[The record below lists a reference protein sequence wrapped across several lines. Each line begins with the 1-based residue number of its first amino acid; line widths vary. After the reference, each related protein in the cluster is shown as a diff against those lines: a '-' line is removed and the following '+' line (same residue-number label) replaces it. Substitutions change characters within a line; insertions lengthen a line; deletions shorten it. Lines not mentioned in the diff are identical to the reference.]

1 MVCGPPFMEDRL
13 TQDTIPGDAGRR
25 VCEDSLYCLIFLQ
38 IHNCWKIQ
46 SLHKGG
52 QEGGLG

>member
-1 MVCGPPFMEDRL
+1 MWASVHGR
-13 TQDTIPGDAGRR
+13 QANANTIPGDAGRR